1 MKNWLITVIWQYL
14 LPVVE
19 FADKQ
24 IGQVKVATVEQQ
36 IDEAQHGRWTD
47 HIACQTAEPNH
58 RLDDAH
64 GDQIKTWQGGDHRV
78 PLQNDQHYFKKKLI
92 IL

>member
-1 MKNWLITVIWQYL
+1 MKNWFITVIWQYL

-24 IGQVKVATVEQQ
+24 IEQVKVAAVEQQ
-36 IDEAQHGRWTD
+36 IDEAQHGCWT
-47 HIACQTAEPNH
+47 HHTAWQTAEPNH
-58 RLDDAH
+58 RLDDTH
-64 GDQIKTWQGGDHRV
+64 GDQVKTWQGRDHRV